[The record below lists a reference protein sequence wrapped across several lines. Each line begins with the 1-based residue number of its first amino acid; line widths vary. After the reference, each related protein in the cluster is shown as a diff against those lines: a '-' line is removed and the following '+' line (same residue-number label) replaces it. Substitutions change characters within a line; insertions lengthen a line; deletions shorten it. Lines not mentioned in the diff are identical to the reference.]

1 MSATR
6 NPARNPAPRIRARLS
21 PPHDFVE
28 RLALALES
36 DGFPRIA
43 GRIFG
48 LLILSDAEVSLDDVA
63 SILGASKASASVNT
77 RLLEQKGV
85 IERVSR
91 RADRRDYYRIAP
103 DPFLRTMEQRIEKW
117 NRVRSVF
124 SEGAGDQSIPASAR
138 ARLREFDAASADV
151 AEVLATALNK
161 VKTQR
166 KR

>member
-1 MSATR
+1 MSASRTGAVSR
-6 NPARNPAPRIRARLS
+6 GRAVAP
-21 PPHDFVE
+21 HNFVE

-48 LLILSDAEVSLDDVA
+48 LLILSDEEVSLDDLA
-63 SILGASKASASVNT
+63 SILGASKGSASVNT
-77 RLLEQKGV
+77 RMLEQKGL

-91 RADRRDYYRIAP
+91 PGDRRDYYRIAA
-103 DPFLRTMEQRIEKW
+103 DPFIHTMEQRIARW

-124 SEGAGDQSIPASAR
+124 GDAMNDSSIAPTAR
-138 ARLREFDAASADV
+138 ARLKEFDTASAEV
-151 AEVLATALNK
+151 AEILATAVQKL
-161 VKTQR
+161 KTQK